1 MALIGLLS
9 DSHGEWLRT
18 RKAVQLLRDRGCER
32 LIHLGDVETNEVLD
46 ELAGTNITLVFG
58 NCDSVTRLFKY
69 AIAMGIEVQHP
80 AGVIQIDN
88 VSIAFLH
95 GDDTNQFYKFVE
107 DPSIDVV
114 VYGHLH
120 ETRDEMVNN
129 TRCINPGALH
139 RASRYTVAI
148 FDSLN
153 RTVEFLEVNE

>member
-32 LIHLGDVETNEVLD
+32 LIHLGDVETSEVLD
-46 ELAGTNITLVFG
+46 ELVGVNITLVFG
-58 NCDSVTRLFKY
+58 NCDSVTRLFNH

-153 RTVEFLEVNE
+153 RTVEFLEVN